1 MTYPRIEWP
10 GGKKFAFSVFDD
22 TDYATL
28 AKIKPV
34 YDLLAEL
41 GFRTT
46 KSAWPLRCPEDGE
59 AEEFGS
65 TCESPTYLAWLQTL
79 RAHGFEIG
87 YHLASSHTTPR
98 EHTKAALER
107 FCQLFGPGPFTMS
120 NHSHNREGMY
130 WGADRL
136 TGTRRLIYHL
146 YQALRLNGP
155 TRGHLPGD
163 RLFWGDLC
171 QEYILY
177 VRNFVV
183 PDINTLKH
191 CPQMPYH
198 DPTKPYV
205 RRWYASS
212 EGSNRSSY
220 IATLAE
226 ANQDQLVEEGGACI
240 MYTHF
245 AFDFVVDGRLDR
257 RFESLMRRLARLD
270 GWFVP
275 VRELLDYI
283 ISVVG
288 ERTLTAEE
296 RAGLERDWLRHK
308 RRFGP
313 S

>member
-1 MTYPRIEWP
+1 MIYPRIQWP
-10 GGKKFAFSVFDD
+10 EGKKFAFTVFDD

-28 AKIKPV
+28 ENTKPV

-46 KSAWPLRCPEDGE
+46 KSAWPLRCREDGE
-59 AEEFGS
+59 TEDFGS
-65 TCESPTYLAWLQTL
+65 TCENPAYLAWVHALQ
-79 RAHGFEIG
+79 AQGFEIG

-98 EHTKAALER
+98 EHTQAALER
-107 FCQLFGPGPFTMS
+107 FRQLFGPSPFTMS
-120 NHSHNREGMY
+120 NHGLNRECIY

-136 TGTRRLIYHL
+136 TGPRRWFYYS
-146 YQALRLNGP
+146 YQMLKLSGP
-155 TRGHLPGD
+155 TRGHIPGD

-171 QEYILY
+171 HQYILY
-177 VRNFVV
+177 VRNFIV
-183 PDINTLKH
+183 PDINTLKC
-191 CPQMPYH
+191 CPMMPYH

-205 RRWYASS
+205 RWWYASS
-212 EGSNRSSY
+212 EGARLSSY
-220 IATLAE
+220 NATLAE

-245 AFDFVVDGRLDR
+245 SYDFFVDGRLDP
-257 RFESLMRRLARLD
+257 RFESLMRRLARQG

-275 VRELLDYI
+275 VRTLLDYI
-283 ISVVG
+283 VSVLG
-288 ERTLTAEE
+288 EHTLTAEE
-296 RAGLERDWLRHK
+296 RAGLEWDWLRHK